1 MLKHVRRSRL
11 TRDMISSC
19 FNTVEEAMRE
29 FDAVEGIPFRVV
41 TDREAT
47 LAVFFSR
54 CRKSDTGC
62 WIWTGTLSNSG
73 YGYFKSIA
81 GRKGLGRGDIAHR
94 LSHKLFIGPIP
105 DGLDVL
111 HSCDTPACVN
121 PNHLR
126 AGTRKENMADCIKR
140 GRFKLPAP
148 RPGTLND
155 LAKLTDAD
163 VVDIRNSAQSLK
175 DLSKKY
181 GIDRTNIH
189 QIITGKTWTH
199 VPMPEKR
206 VEKAD
211 GRAKLTRNQVMA
223 IKSADASIPHSQLS
237 RQYGVG
243 VPLISMIRNG
253 RIWKSV
259 IAAAQE

>member
-1 MLKHVRRSRL
+1 
-11 TRDMISSC
+11 
-19 FNTVEEAMRE
+19 MRE
-29 FDAVEGIPFRVV
+29 FYAVEEISFR
-41 TDREAT
+41 TISEREAT

-62 WIWTGTLSNSG
+62 WLWTGTLNNGG

-81 GRKGLGRGDIAHR
+81 DRKGLGRGDIAHR
-94 LSHKLFIGPIP
+94 FSHELFKGKVPN
-105 DGLDVL
+105 GMSVL
-111 HSCDTPACVN
+111 HSCDVPNCVN
-121 PNHLR
+121 PAHLR
-126 AGTRKENMADCIKR
+126 IGTSKENMADCIAR
-140 GRFKLPAP
+140 GRFQPIAP
-148 RPGTLND
+148 RRGTSNN

-163 VVDIRNSAQSLK
+163 VIDIRNSTLSPK
-175 DLSKKY
+175 DLSNKY

-189 QIITGKTWTH
+189 QIVTGKTWTH
-199 VPMPEKR
+199 VPMPERR

-211 GRAKLTRNQVMA
+211 GRAKLTRDQVMA
-223 IKSADASIPHSQLS
+223 IKCADATVPNSQLS

-259 IAAAQE
+259 TAAAQE